1 MNDENGSVRRVARLA
16 LALASLLALGA
27 LGPAGASAQVPPRF
41 YWKTLSGANAVP
53 LIVNSISGNTNPFDP
68 SHLVTPGA
76 NVDATLAL
84 PGYARTFSLGG
95 RAALFAVIAPMGR
108 ISGEV
113 TAGGGT
119 VRETARGF
127 GDPMLELNVN
137 LIGPPAQKN
146 LVDALRYEPGFS
158 LDVIADLAVPVGEY
172 DNTRTLNLGQ
182 NRWYGRVGA
191 PIVWQL
197 GPWVPGRRTT
207 LELLP
212 AVWFF
217 GTNDDFV
224 GQTLSTDPM
233 FEVAA
238 QPDAGLHRAPLGV
251 ARRRLVHGRQG
262 DDRRRRGRE
271 ARQPGNRTH
280 PRVPDQ
286 RQPGTHRG
294 LQVDHQRRRSRRPPD
309 GRVHGLAGG
318 GLAPA
323 RRGRATAEGREVGTT
338 QRRPGTRAGLG
349 GGWLG
354 VRGSR
359 PS

>member
-1 MNDENGSVRRVARLA
+1 
-16 LALASLLALGA
+16 
-27 LGPAGASAQVPPRF
+27 
-41 YWKTLSGANAVP
+41 
-53 LIVNSISGNTNPFDP
+53 
-68 SHLVTPGA
+68 
-76 NVDATLAL
+76 
-84 PGYARTFSLGG
+84 
-95 RAALFAVIAPMGR
+95 MGR

-137 LIGPPAQKN
+137 LIGRPAQKN
-146 LVDALRYEPGFS
+146 LVDALRYQPGFS

-212 AVWFF
+212 AVWLF

-233 FEVAA
+233 FQV
-238 QPDAGLHRAPLGV
+238 DAHLTRDFTEDLWGSLDGAWYTPGKATIDGVEGEKLDNLGV
-251 ARRRLVHGRQG
+251 GITLGLQINDNLGLTVGYKSTINDSAPGDLQMDGFMVSLVAGWHPLVEGARRLKG
-262 DDRRRRGRE
+262 E
-271 ARQPGNRTH
+271 
-280 PRVPDQ
+280 
-286 RQPGTHRG
+286 
-294 LQVDHQRRRSRRPPD
+294 
-309 GRVHGLAGG
+309 
-318 GLAPA
+318 
-323 RRGRATAEGREVGTT
+323 
-338 QRRPGTRAGLG
+338 
-349 GGWLG
+349 
-354 VRGSR
+354 
-359 PS
+359 